1 MVLYPP
7 GGGDKIG
14 QVEVGDDMHNSYT
27 VHGCAIYCDAANSG
41 AVLGGRVTVGS

>member
-27 VHGCAIYCDAANSG
+27 VHGCAIYCDAAGSED
-41 AVLGGRVTVGS
+41 VLGCGATAGR